1 MASRTQRLT
10 PPVPPALPERQPWY
24 RAMAALRTNLIPTWP
39 ASAYHDDVHVGA
51 FLGRQWLLVNTP
63 DAIRRVLIDHP
74 GNYARTRA
82 TIRILRPIVGR
93 GLFLSDG
100 EAWKHQRR
108 TIAPA
113 FAPRTLPLL
122 ARHVAEIAAETVA
135 RLERGAGA
143 PVDLLAVMQTTA
155 LEIAAR
161 SMFSLEIGPA
171 GAALRARLTRYTTQL
186 GRPFLLDLLLPV
198 GVPTWHDLRR
208 AVFRRGWMRLIDRLV
223 AARAALPPTDVPRD
237 LFDLLAAARDP
248 ESGAGF
254 DAAQLRDQVAT
265 MLIAGHETTALALF
279 WSLYLLAGAPAEQ
292 ERVAAEVAGLDLSPA
307 HAADALP
314 RLVRTRAAVSEA
326 LRLYPPAY
334 AIVRYA
340 IAADSA
346 GALAIPPRAVVMI
359 APWVLHRHHG
369 LWRDPDTFDP
379 ARFLPDAPP
388 VDRFAYLPFGAGP
401 RICIGAQFALTEAT
415 LVLAA
420 VIRAFRITVDASRP
434 ALPVAVV
441 TTRPDHAPAFVLER
455 R

>member
-1 MASRTQRLT
+1 VTETRRLT

-24 RAMAALRTNLIPTWP
+24 RAMAAFRTNLIPTWP
-39 ASAYHDDVHVGA
+39 PSAYETDVHVGR
-51 FLGRQWLLVNTP
+51 FLGRRWLLVNAP
-63 DAIRRVLIDHP
+63 DAIRHVLVDNP
-74 GNYARTRA
+74 GNYRRTRA

-93 GLFLSDG
+93 GLFLADG

-108 TIAPA
+108 TVAPA
-113 FAPRTLPLL
+113 FAPRTMPLL
-122 ARHVAEIAAETVA
+122 ARHVAEIAVETVA
-135 RLERGAGA
+135 RLEDATGA
-143 PVDLLAVMQTTA
+143 PVDLLGAMQSTA

-161 SMFSLEIGPA
+161 SMFSLGIGRA
-171 GAALRARLTRYTTQL
+171 GAELRARLTRYTERL
-186 GRPFLLDLLLPV
+186 GRPYLLDLMLPV
-198 GVPTWHDLRR
+198 AIPTWHDLRR
-208 AVFRRGWMRLIDRLV
+208 LVFRYGWMRLIDRLV
-223 AARAALPPTDVPRD
+223 AARAALPPAEAPRD

-248 ESGAGF
+248 ETGAGF

-292 ERVAAEVAGLDLSPA
+292 DRLAAEVAELDLSPER
-307 HAADALP
+307 AADALP
-314 RLVRTRAAVSEA
+314 RLVRARAAVSEA

-340 IAADSA
+340 IAADRA
-346 GALAIPPRAVVMI
+346 GDLVIPPGAVVMVS
-359 APWVLHRHHG
+359 PWVLHRHRG
-369 LWRDPDTFDP
+369 LWRDADTFDP

-420 VIRAFRITVDASRP
+420 VVRAFRITVDARRP
-434 ALPVAVV
+434 ALPIAVV
-441 TTRPDHAPAFVLER
+441 TTRPDHAPAFSLTR